1 MPCSLRLFAAPS
13 TGQVGTLV
21 GATTST
27 TGNATLGLVSSSRTG
42 TPWQMRPA
50 QGTASLRF

>member
-1 MPCSLRLFAAPS
+1 MPCSLRHLAAPS
-13 TGQVGTLV
+13 TGQVGTL

-27 TGNATLGLVSSSRTG
+27 TGNATLGLVSSSWTG